1 MREAIEIRSIGN
13 MDDSQAHFAGQ
24 AEFLQ
29 AYLFIYLLMICNAG

>member
-1 MREAIEIRSIGN
+1 MREAIETRSIGN

-29 AYLFIYLLMICNAG
+29 AYLFIYFLMICKAG